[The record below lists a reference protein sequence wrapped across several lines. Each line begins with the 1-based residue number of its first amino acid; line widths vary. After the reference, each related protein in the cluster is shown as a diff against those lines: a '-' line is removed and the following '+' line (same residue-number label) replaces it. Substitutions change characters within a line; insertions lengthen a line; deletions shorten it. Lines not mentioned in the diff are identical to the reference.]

1 MDPEELFENRETLKD
16 LQRSNQVLVQ
26 VLTTDEGVIFEQ
38 QIDTNKLMD
47 ISVLMPYGVRYVINL
62 YNEEFQVYEMG
73 MEGDEELAH
82 QLPFTED

>member
-26 VLTTDEGVIFEQ
+26 VTTDDGVIFDQ